1 MKVAA
6 EADVATE
13 REAVAVVEAT
23 DFQDAAQAVKTVT
36 IVMAEIAVFL
46 ARARVMMDAAAVA
59 TLPMTDI
66 LITEIITDLL
76 VADLHVVHL
85 HVVELVIHHCTES
98 PPLAQVLLAVITIIL
113 QLATVGLPLPV
124 FTIMFVIEWIAF
136 HPQVN
141 CPETKFLSGLKAL
154 VDEEFLQVV
163 MS

>member
-13 REAVAVVEAT
+13 REAVAVVE

-76 VADLHVVHL
+76 AADLYVVHL
-85 HVVELVIHHCTES
+85 HVVELVIHLCTDS
-98 PPLAQVLLAVITIIL
+98 LPLTQVLLTVIGIIL

-124 FTIMFVIEWIAF
+124 FTIMFVIEWIALGI

-154 VDEEFLQVV
+154 VDEEFLQVF